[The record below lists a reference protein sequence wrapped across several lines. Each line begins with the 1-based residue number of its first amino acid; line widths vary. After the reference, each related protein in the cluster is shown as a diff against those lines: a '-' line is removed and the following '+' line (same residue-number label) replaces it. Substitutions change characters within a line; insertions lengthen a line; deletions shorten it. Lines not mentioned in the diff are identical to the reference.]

1 MSVSSRQKPT
11 PRRSRRVFQRRRR
24 VPTRMVL
31 SQLLAVLLMLSG
43 GIGII
48 VALQQLPEQ
57 VDMVLLVSE
66 AVADLIRGVQ
76 QLVEAFLGLA
86 AVVLIAAMVVLATV
100 LLLGGLWRLL
110 RLIRLMMVGSSSQ
123 DSRVTR
129 RRRQ

>member
-1 MSVSSRQKPT
+1 
-11 PRRSRRVFQRRRR
+11 
-24 VPTRMVL
+24 MVL